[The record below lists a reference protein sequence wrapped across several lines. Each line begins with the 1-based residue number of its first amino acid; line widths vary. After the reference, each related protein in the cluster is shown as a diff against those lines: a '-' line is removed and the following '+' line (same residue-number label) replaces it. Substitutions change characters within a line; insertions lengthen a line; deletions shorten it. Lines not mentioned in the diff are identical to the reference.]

1 MKKPTKIIVIE
12 DDLDIN
18 ALIAYNLR
26 KIGFLVEQVF
36 DGYEARGKLSKEH
49 FNIAIVDIMLP
60 GLNGFDIC
68 RQIKSGESSSFGT
81 FVIVVSAKTSPQDK
95 LYAHI
100 MGADCYFAKPF
111 SVAILLDAVKEIV
124 TMQNREFI
132 VNQK

>member
-1 MKKPTKIIVIE
+1 MKNPTKVIIIE
-12 DDLDIN
+12 DDKDISS
-18 ALIAYNLR
+18 LIAYNLR
-26 KIGFLVEQVF
+26 KAGYSVEQVF
-36 DGYEARGKLSKEH
+36 DGYAAAKELRNAY

-68 RQIKSGESSSFGT
+68 SQIKNSGNPSRGT

-111 SVAILLDAVKEIV
+111 SVAILLDAVNEIRD
-124 TMQNREFI
+124 MQDREFI
-132 VNQK
+132 INQR

>member
-1 MKKPTKIIVIE
+1 MEKQTKVIIVE
-12 DDLDIN
+12 DDKDIST
-18 ALIAYNLR
+18 LISYNLQ
-26 KIGFLVEQVF
+26 KAGFLVEQVF
-36 DGYEARGKLSKEH
+36 DGYEAARKLKSEH

-68 RQIKSGESSSFGT
+68 REIKSGDSPSFGT
-81 FVIVVSAKTSPQDK
+81 FVIVISAKTSPQDK

-111 SVAILLDAVKEIV
+111 SVAILLNVVREIKE
-124 TMQNREFI
+124 MQDREYI

>member
-1 MKKPTKIIVIE
+1 MKTQTKVIVIE

-18 ALIAYNLR
+18 ALISYNLR
-26 KIGFLVEQVF
+26 KEGFLVEQAF
-36 DGYEARGKLSKEH
+36 DGYEAREKLIKEH

-68 RQIKSGESSSFGT
+68 REIKSGNCSSFGT
-81 FVIVVSAKTSPQDK
+81 FVIVVSAKSSQQDK

-111 SVAILLDAVKEIV
+111 RVATLLGAMKEIKAV
-124 TMQNREFI
+124 QDKEFI
-132 VNQK
+132 IKQK

>member
-1 MKKPTKIIVIE
+1 MKNKTKIIVVE
-12 DDLDIN
+12 DDSDIN

-26 KIGFLVEQVF
+26 KEGFSVEQVF
-36 DGYEARGKLSKEH
+36 DGYEASGKLRSEN

-68 RQIKSGESSSFGT
+68 REIKSGDSSSFGT
-81 FVIVVSAKTSPQDK
+81 FVIVVSAKASQQDK

-111 SVAILLDAVKEIV
+111 SIAILMDAIREIKAMQDKEFVIK
-124 TMQNREFI
+124 
-132 VNQK
+132 QK